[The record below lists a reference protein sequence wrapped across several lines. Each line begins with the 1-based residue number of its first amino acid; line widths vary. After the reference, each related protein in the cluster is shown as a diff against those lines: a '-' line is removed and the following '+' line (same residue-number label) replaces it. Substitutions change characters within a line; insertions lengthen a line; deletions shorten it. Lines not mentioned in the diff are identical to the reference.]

1 MSPDDHGSAGPEVL
15 DPVGALRRLKPSRDD
30 AEQAVRTL
38 IEWIGDDPDREG
50 LVDTPSRVV
59 RAYRELFG
67 GYEQDPAAVL
77 ARTFEETGDYQD
89 MVLLRNVRIESF
101 CEHHI
106 LPIIGVAHV
115 AYIPRNRVVGVS
127 KLARVVEIF
136 ARRLQIQ
143 EKLTRQIATTI
154 DEVLQPMGVAV
165 VIRASH
171 QCMTTR
177 GVYKPGVEMVTR
189 TMTGCFRDDTDL
201 RRDFLQLAD
210 QTA

>member
-1 MSPDDHGSAGPEVL
+1 MSPDDHGSAGPVVL

>member
-1 MSPDDHGSAGPEVL
+1 MA
-15 DPVGALRRLKPSRDD
+15 
-30 AEQAVRTL
+30 
-38 IEWIGDDPDREG
+38 
-50 LVDTPSRVV
+50 
-59 RAYRELFG
+59 
-67 GYEQDPAAVL
+67 
-77 ARTFEETGDYQD
+77 
-89 MVLLRNVRIESF
+89 
-101 CEHHI
+101 HI
-106 LPIIGVAHV
+106 

-143 EKLTRQIATTI
+143 EKLTRQIASTI
-154 DEVLQPMGVAV
+154 DEVLHPMGVAV

>member
-1 MSPDDHGSAGPEVL
+1 MSPDDHGSAGPGVL